1 MANIKQVN
9 PYGKFDASL
18 GKFFS
23 TDKARKE
30 YVKNHN
36 LIESPPMISN
46 KKMVNDSVAEINYER
61 KKCGQKELSSARL
74 VGNSQASRYVG
85 KVFSVPDVPW
95 LKK

>member
-1 MANIKQVN
+1 MANIKAVN

-30 YVKNHN
+30 YVKSHN

-46 KKMVNDSVAEINYER
+46 KKMVNDYVEEINYER
-61 KKCGQKELSSARL
+61 KRSGQKELSSERL
-74 VGNSQASRYVG
+74 VGNSKASRYIS
-85 KVFSVPDVPW
+85 KVFQVPDVPW

>member
-1 MANIKQVN
+1 MANIKAVN

-23 TDKARKE
+23 TDRARKE
-30 YVKNHN
+30 YVKSHN

-46 KKMVNDSVAEINYER
+46 KKMVNECVEEINYER
-61 KKCGQKELSSARL
+61 KKSGQKELSSERL
-74 VGNSQASRYVG
+74 VGNSKASRYIS
-85 KVFSVPDVPW
+85 KFFSIPDVPW

>member
-1 MANIKQVN
+1 MANIKAVN

-30 YVKNHN
+30 YVKTHN
-36 LIESPPMISN
+36 LIESPPIISN
-46 KKMVNDSVAEINYER
+46 KKMVNECVGEINSER
-61 KKCGQKELSSARL
+61 KRCGQKELSSERL
-74 VGNSQASRYVG
+74 VGNSKASRYIS
-85 KVFSVPDVPW
+85 KVFQVPDLPW